1 MKNWADDIRTKTKH
15 MDRNAKTEYI
25 LNYYWYHILLGFLIL
40 GLLILGVYHVT
51 WGKKKTEFSL
61 VIVNQEINAK
71 RDRQLREEFADF
83 SSIPEK
89 QIQADSDYMIS
100 YGDVQLEGINES
112 SYEKFFFGWSAGAID
127 AVIMPESFYHYCQE
141 QNGRFLPLAQLANP
155 VQSASE
161 KQFASEKQSESG
173 KQSESE
179 ELFLKEDGVCYGVYV
194 EHSNLSA
201 YFIDN
206 ADDPYVLVFPT
217 EAKHQKAA
225 GRFLEYAWQ
234 SGQEET

>member
-1 MKNWADDIRTKTKH
+1 MKNWANDIRTKTKH

-25 LNYYWYHILLGFLIL
+25 LNYYWYHILLGFLTL
-40 GLLILGVYHVT
+40 GLLILGVYHIT
-51 WGKKKTEFSL
+51 WGKKRTELSL

-71 RDRQLREEFADF
+71 RDKQLRDDFADF
-83 SSIPEK
+83 SAIPKK
-89 QIQADSDYMIS
+89 QVQVDSDYMIS
-100 YGDVQLEGINES
+100 YADVQLEGINES

-141 QNGRFLPLAQLANP
+141 QNGRFLPLTQLADCVRP
-155 VQSASE
+155 ES
-161 KQFASEKQSESG
+161 KDRSES
-173 KQSESE
+173 KDPSDSENQ
-179 ELFLKEDGVCYGVYV
+179 FLKEDGICYGVYV
-194 EHSNLSA
+194 EQSNLSA

-206 ADDPYVLVFPT
+206 ANDPYVLVFPT